1 MDQVPVDSRVTN
13 FRIMSIQLLSENVV
27 RSRRSQDFLEYLVTF
42 EISLSAT
49 EGVDI
54 VEELIDIISKIDG
67 FKPDSVLVTDQTSFS
82 EEGKFIKLT

>member
-13 FRIMSIQLLSENVV
+13 FRVMSIQLLSKNVI

-42 EISLSAT
+42 EISLSAS
-49 EGVDI
+49 EGLDV

>member
-1 MDQVPVDSRVTN
+1 MDQVPIDSRVTN
-13 FRIMSIQLLSENVV
+13 FRVMSIQLLSKNVI

-42 EISLSAT
+42 EISLSAS
-49 EGVDI
+49 EGLDV

>member
-1 MDQVPVDSRVTN
+1 MDQVPIDSRVTN
-13 FRIMSIQLLSENVV
+13 FRVMSIQLLSENVI

-54 VEELIDIISKIDG
+54 VEELSNIISKIDG

-82 EEGKFIKLT
+82 EEGEFEKLT